1 MAKSII
7 QPTKERCYLCGRRAG
22 YGLES
27 LDKHHVFGGC
37 KAIRDK
43 SEHYG
48 LTVYLHHMS
57 CHEFG
62 EKAVHVNAEVNRA
75 LQSKVQKIAMEHYG
89 WTVEEWRKLFYKNYL
104 LEEDEE

>member
-1 MAKSII
+1 
-7 QPTKERCYLCGRRAG
+7 
-22 YGLES
+22 
-27 LDKHHVFGGC
+27 
-37 KAIRDK
+37 
-43 SEHYG
+43 
-48 LTVYLHHMS
+48 MS

-75 LQSKVQKIAMEHYG
+75 LQSEVQKIAMEHYG